1 MRHWSPRRSWRC
13 SYGDGDPF
21 PWLSV
26 LWLVPLVGA
35 GLVIVMPPGWRQA
48 AKWLGLII
56 AVAVLGIALVITTEF
71 DTGGA
76 PYQFV
81 EKQPWIPAFGAGY
94 TLGVDGIAVVL
105 VLLTAV
111 LVPLLMLA
119 GWNEGGQRSR
129 GVHAYVALTLTVE
142 SMVLISLISLDVL
155 LFYVFFEAMLIPMYF
170 LIGGFGHGAGRS
182 RAAVKFLLYNLFG
195 GLIMLAAVIGVYVV
209 TAQHI
214 GGTFDFRT
222 IVAAVSSGRLG
233 VDPAVLKALFLGFMF
248 AFAIKAPLWPFHRW
262 LPDAAVEAP
271 PATAVLMMAVM
282 DKVGTFGMLRYCL
295 QLFPDASTYFR
306 PLIVVLSVIGVV
318 YGAIVAIGQTD
329 IMRLIA
335 YTSISHFGFIILG
348 IFVMTTQGQSGSTL
362 YMVNHGLSTA
372 AVFLIAGFLIAR
384 GGTRSI
390 ADYGGVQKVAPV
402 LAGTFLVAALA
413 TLSLPGLA
421 PFISEFLVLLGTFNR
436 YWVAAAFASTALVL
450 SAVYMLWL
458 YQRVMNGPVAQG
470 NDRIRD
476 LVPRE
481 VVVVAPL
488 IALLLGLGVYPKP
501 VLDIINPRSATPWPP
516 SASMIPRQGFRSR
529 RCVTTKQPKDRTD
542 EHAHAQCRVLRAF
555 PDAHRLRGRDRRC
568 GGRGIPAATLPICQP
583 GASGAGQ
590 FGCRIRRGRAGGQ
603 KDSLFGSDRS
613 AASGGRRPSGLG
625 IAGHRAAG
633 RDIGH
638 PVHRGAQRRNQHPDR
653 ARRCHG
659 RAAYRLDF
667 FAPQASAV
675 PDSVAERQAIQAGYT
690 QTEVFPLTMLAVGG
704 MLVFP
709 AANDLLTMFVALEVL
724 SLPLY
729 LLCGLARRRRLLSQE
744 AAVKYFLL
752 GAFSSA
758 FFLYGVALLYG
769 ATGTL
774 TLAGIR
780 DGLTQHRD
788 DSIALI
794 GVALLAVGLLFKVG
808 AVPFHSWIPDVYQ
821 GAPTPITG
829 FMAAATKVAAF
840 GALMRVVYVALPP
853 LHDQW
858 RPVLWASR
866 S

>member
-1 MRHWSPRRSWRC
+1 MVTVTS
-13 SYGDGDPF
+13 F
-21 PWLSV
+21 PWLSL
-26 LWLVPLVGA
+26 LWLLPLVGA
-35 GLVIVMPPGWRQA
+35 GLVIVAPPGWQRV
-48 AKWLGLII
+48 AKWLGLFLALAVLAI
-56 AVAVLGIALVITTEF
+56 AVVITTEF

-81 EKQPWIPAFGAGY
+81 EKHPWIPAFGAGY

-119 GWNEGGQRSR
+119 GWNDVDGHDPLRPAPPHWRSARSGERSR
-129 GVHAYVALTLTVE
+129 AVHAYVALTLTVE

-170 LIGGFGHGAGRS
+170 LIGGFGQGAGRS

-222 IVAAVSSGRLG
+222 IVAAVSSGRLS
-233 VDPAVLKALFLGFMF
+233 VNPTVLKALFLGFMF

-329 IMRLIA
+329 MMRLIA

-372 AVFLIAGFLIAR
+372 AVFLLAGFLIAR

-436 YWVAAAFASTALVL
+436 YWLAAAFGATALVL

-458 YQRVMNGPVAQG
+458 YQRVMNGPVARG
-470 NDRIRD
+470 NERIRD
-476 LVPRE
+476 LAPRE
-481 VVVVAPL
+481 IVVVAPL
-488 IALLLGLGVYPKP
+488 IALLLVLGLYPKP
-501 VLDIINPRSATPWPP
+501 VLDIINPAVGHT
-516 SASMIPRQGFRSR
+516 M
-529 RCVTTKQPKDRTD
+529 TTIGQHDPAPK
-542 EHAHAQCRVLRAF
+542 V
-555 PDAHRLRGRDRRC
+555 
-568 GGRGIPAATLPICQP
+568 
-583 GASGAGQ
+583 
-590 FGCRIRRGRAGGQ
+590 
-603 KDSLFGSDRS
+603 
-613 AASGGRRPSGLG
+613 
-625 IAGHRAAG
+625 
-633 RDIGH
+633 
-638 PVHRGAQRRNQHPDR
+638 PV
-653 ARRCHG
+653 
-659 RAAYRLDF
+659 
-667 FAPQASAV
+667 SAV
-675 PDSVAERQAIQAGYT
+675 GDHKTAEG
-690 QTEVFPLTMLAVGG
+690 P
-704 MLVFP
+704 
-709 AANDLLTMFVALEVL
+709 
-724 SLPLY
+724 
-729 LLCGLARRRRLLSQE
+729 RR
-744 AAVKYFLL
+744 
-752 GAFSSA
+752 
-758 FFLYGVALLYG
+758 
-769 ATGTL
+769 
-774 TLAGIR
+774 
-780 DGLTQHRD
+780 
-788 DSIALI
+788 
-794 GVALLAVGLLFKVG
+794 
-808 AVPFHSWIPDVYQ
+808 
-821 GAPTPITG
+821 
-829 FMAAATKVAAF
+829 
-840 GALMRVVYVALPP
+840 
-853 LHDQW
+853 
-858 RPVLWASR
+858 
-866 S
+866 